1 MQPEDIET
9 AFKTVDMD
17 KSGEISKRVIFL
29 KYFFI
34 FFINK
39 EKSLK
44 SESYQELKLAVKYLS
59 KRYGLKDVSWIVLS
73 CLSLWVG
80 SEKIILSCLV
90 VKMLKSLTFPNLLQT
105 KIWEKLMRKVSL
117 AIIFWIIVS
126 INYYFSSPKRIK
138 LVLTLQVDDGDGRL
152 NYKEFEKMVQI
163 AQKAQK
169 NIED

>member
-29 KYFFI
+29 KYLFI

-59 KRYGLKDVSWIVLS
+59 KRYGLKDVSWINF
-73 CLSLWVG
+73 
-80 SEKIILSCLV
+80 ILSFIVLLD
-90 VKMLKSLTFPNLLQT
+90 LKKSF
-105 KIWEKLMRKVSL
+105 
-117 AIIFWIIVS
+117 
-126 INYYFSSPKRIK
+126 Y
-138 LVLTLQVDDGDGRL
+138 LVLLL
-152 NYKEFEKMVQI
+152 KC
-163 AQKAQK
+163 
-169 NIED
+169 